1 LDPLPF
7 TLIMASA
14 FSHALWNYVAKEA
27 GDKDSFMLLL
37 NVLSLALFL
46 PVFYLILPEIY
57 FPTKILPFLLASG
70 VAETIY
76 FLALGK
82 AYEEGDLSVVYP
94 VARSSP
100 MFVAIAASILIGE
113 TITFWGALGIAL
125 ILAGVYVLHLKGWSG
140 EELTRP
146 LRALGAPA
154 SRYAFVAALGTT
166 VYSIS
171 DKMGV
176 TAVDPLLYS
185 FWLGFVETGM
195 LSIVIIRRRGV
206 GTIKEELKGS
216 LLRISVAGVLMKGGY
231 MLVLVAMSLAQVSY
245 ILALRQVSVVL
256 GAVLGVLLLKEK
268 YGGVRIVGS
277 MIIFLGVYLLG
288 AVA

>member
-1 LDPLPF
+1 MDPVPF
-7 TLIMASA
+7 TLVMASA
-14 FSHALWNYVAKEA
+14 VSHALWNYMAKEA

-46 PVFYLILPEIY
+46 PVFYVILPEIY
-57 FPTKILPFLLASG
+57 FPVEILPFLVASG

-100 MFVAIAASILIGE
+100 MFVAIAASMLIGE
-113 TITFWGALGIAL
+113 RVTLWGALGIAL
-125 ILAGVYVLHLKGWSG
+125 ILAGVYVLHLKGWSR
-140 EELTRP
+140 EELTKP

-154 SRYAFVAALGTT
+154 SRYAFLAALGTT

-171 DKMGV
+171 DKLGV

-185 FWLGFVETGM
+185 FWLGFIITGM
-195 LSIVIIRRRGV
+195 LSMVIVRRRGV
-206 GTIKEELKGS
+206 SALREELRGS
-216 LLRISVAGVLMKGGY
+216 LLTISVAGVLMKGGY

-256 GAVLGVLLLKEK
+256 GAALGVALLKER

-277 MIIFLGVYLLG
+277 AIIFLGVYLLG

>member
-1 LDPLPF
+1 LDALPF
-7 TLIMASA
+7 TLVMASA
-14 FSHALWNYVAKEA
+14 VSHALWNYVAKEA

-46 PVFYLILPEIY
+46 PFFYVILPEIY
-57 FPTKILPFLLASG
+57 FPVEIFPFLLASG

-113 TITFWGALGIAL
+113 TITVWGALGIAL
-125 ILAGVYVLHLKGWSG
+125 ILVGVYVLHLKGWSR
-140 EELTRP
+140 EELARP
-146 LRALGAPA
+146 LRALGASA

-185 FWLGFVETGM
+185 FWLGFIITGM
-195 LSIVIIRRRGV
+195 LSLVIMRRRGV
-206 GTIKEELKGS
+206 GNIKKELRGS
-216 LLRISVAGVLMKGGY
+216 MFRMSVAGVLMKGGY

-256 GAVLGVLLLKEK
+256 GAALGVSLLKER

-277 MIIFLGVYLLG
+277 VIIFLGVYLLG

>member
-1 LDPLPF
+1 MDPLPF
-7 TLIMASA
+7 TLVIASA
-14 FSHALWNYVAKEA
+14 VSHALWNYVAKEA

-37 NVLSLALFL
+37 NVLSLGIFL
-46 PVFYLILPEIY
+46 PVFFVILPEIY
-57 FPTKILPFLLASG
+57 FPVEILPFLAASG

-100 MFVAIAASILIGE
+100 MFVAIAASMLIGE
-113 TITFWGALGIAL
+113 RVTLWGALGIAL

-140 EELTRP
+140 EELTKP

-171 DKMGV
+171 DKLGV

-185 FWLGFVETGM
+185 FWLGFIITGM
-195 LSIVIIRRRGV
+195 LSIVIVRRRGV
-206 GTIKEELKGS
+206 SALREELRGS
-216 LLRISVAGVLMKGGY
+216 LLTISVAGVLMKGGY

-256 GAVLGVLLLKEK
+256 GAALGVALLKER

-277 MIIFLGVYLLG
+277 AIIFLGVYLLG

>member
-7 TLIMASA
+7 TLVIASA
-14 FSHALWNYVAKEA
+14 VSHALWNYVAKEA
-27 GDKDSFMLLL
+27 GDKDSFMLLI
-37 NVLSLALFL
+37 NVFSLAIFL
-46 PVFYLILPEIY
+46 PVFYVILSRIY
-57 FPTKILPFLLASG
+57 FPVEILPFLFVSG
-70 VAETIY
+70 VAETVY

-100 MFVAIAASILIGE
+100 MFVAIAASLLIGE
-113 TITFWGALGIAL
+113 RITAWGALGIAL
-125 ILAGVYVLHLKGWSG
+125 ILFGVYVLHLKGWSG

-146 LRALGAPA
+146 LKALGDPA

-185 FWLGFVETGM
+185 FWLGFVVTGM
-195 LSIVIIRRRGV
+195 LSLVIVKRRGV
-206 GTIKEELKGS
+206 S
-216 LLRISVAGVLMKGGY
+216 LLREELRGSVFRVSVSGVLVKGGY
-231 MLVLVAMSLAQVSY
+231 ILVLVAMSMAQVSY

-256 GAVLGVLLLKEK
+256 GAALGVVLLKEK

-277 MIIFLGVYLLG
+277 MIIFVGVYLLG
-288 AVA
+288 ALA

>member
-1 LDPLPF
+1 MDPLPF
-7 TLIMASA
+7 TLVMASA
-14 FSHALWNYVAKEA
+14 VSHALWNYVAKEA
-27 GDKDSFMLLL
+27 GDKDSFMLLI
-37 NVLSLALFL
+37 NVFSLAIFL
-46 PVFYLILPEIY
+46 PVFYVILPEIY
-57 FPTKILPFLLASG
+57 FPVEILPFLFVSG

-82 AYEEGDLSVVYP
+82 AYETGDLSVVYP

-100 MFVAIAASILIGE
+100 MFVAIAASLLIGE
-113 TITFWGALGIAL
+113 RISPWGALGIAL
-125 ILAGVYVLHLKGWSG
+125 ILFGVYVLHLKGWSG

-146 LRALGAPA
+146 LKALGDPA

-185 FWLGFVETGM
+185 FWLGFVITGM
-195 LSIVIIRRRGV
+195 LSLVIVKRRGV
-206 GTIKEELKGS
+206 S
-216 LLRISVAGVLMKGGY
+216 LLREELRGSLFRVSVAGVLVKGGY
-231 MLVLVAMSLAQVSY
+231 MLVLVAMSMAQVSY

-256 GAVLGVLLLKEK
+256 GAALGVVLLKER

-277 MIIFLGVYLLG
+277 MIIFVGVYLLG
-288 AVA
+288 ALA